1 MEGLFRS
8 FAGSVA
14 LVVEIA
20 AIAIVTVGSLDSF
33 LRIVVGMSRR
43 RLATGDGK
51 EIWRRF
57 GMWLLLGLEF
67 ELAADIVRTAIAPTW
82 TEIGQLGAI
91 AIIRTLLNYFLERD
105 LEASRAGGESPRIE
119 PSRPTESVPNG

>member
-1 MEGLFRS
+1 MEDLFRS

-20 AIAIVTVGSLDSF
+20 AIVIVTIGSLDSF
-33 LRIVVGMSRR
+33 LRIGVAMSRR
-43 RLATGDGK
+43 RLATTDGK

-67 ELAADIVRTAIAPTW
+67 ELAADIVRTVIAPTW
-82 TEIGQLGAI
+82 NQIGQLGAI
-91 AIIRTLLNYFLERD
+91 AVIRTLLNYFLERD
-105 LEASRAGGESPRIE
+105 LDSVRESPQAA
-119 PSRPTESVPNG
+119 PLRPTEREPNG